1 MIKQRSLLKFILL
14 GIITLGIYDIVFL
27 YGWTKDNNRLCEG
40 VGKDSPNYIA
50 VLLLSMITFGIYGL
64 YWYFKM
70 GDRLQQ
76 AAPKYGL
83 SFQHGGTTVLLWM
96 VIGSLLCGIGP
107 FIAMYYLIDH
117 QNQLATAYN
126 VRLAQGDAPEQPQA

>member
-27 YGWTKDNNRLCEG
+27 YGWAKDNNKLCAG
-40 VGKDSPNYIA
+40 VGKDSPNYIV
-50 VLLLSMITFGIYGL
+50 VLLLSLITCNIYGL

-83 SFQHGGTTVLLWM
+83 TFQHGGTTVLLWM
-96 VIGSLLCGIGP
+96 VIGALLCGIGP
-107 FIAMYYLIDH
+107 FIALHYLIDN
-117 QNQLATAYN
+117 QNQLATVYN
-126 VRLAQGDAPEQPQA
+126 ARLAQGDAPEQPQA

>member
-27 YGWTKDNNRLCEG
+27 YGWTKDNNTLCKG

-50 VLLLSMITFGIYGL
+50 VLLLSMITCGIYGL

-70 GDRLQQ
+70 GDRLT
-76 AAPKYGL
+76 AGCAEIRPFPPAWRYNN
-83 SFQHGGTTVLLWM
+83 TAVDADRLL
-96 VIGSLLCGIGP
+96 
-107 FIAMYYLIDH
+107 A
-117 QNQLATAYN
+117 
-126 VRLAQGDAPEQPQA
+126 VRYWPPDCNALPN

>member
-40 VGKDSPNYIA
+40 VGKDSPNYIV

-83 SFQHGGTTVLLWM
+83 SLQHGGTTVLLWM

-107 FIAMYYLIDH
+107 FIAMYYLIDN
-117 QNQLATAYN
+117 QNQLATVYN
-126 VRLAQGDAPEQPQA
+126 ARLAQGDAPEQPQA